1 MARDPILAAARSALG
16 FRRLRP
22 GQREAVEALLDGR
35 DVLAVMPTGSGK
47 SAIYQLAALR
57 LPGPT
62 VVVSPLVALQ
72 RDQVAA
78 IRQRRLSAG
87 QANATVPAA
96 ERRRALDG
104 FERGDLQFL
113 FLAPEQLANPE
124 TLERLRAA
132 RPSLVVVDE
141 AHCISTWGHDF
152 RPEYD
157 RLGAVLEALG
167 RPLALALTATAAPPV
182 RRQIV
187 ERLGLRD
194 PVVVVRG
201 FDRPNIR
208 LAVERFSD
216 ADAKDAAV
224 ADRAEAAAGQP
235 GIVYV
240 ATRRR
245 AETLA
250 ASLADR
256 GVRASAYHAG
266 LRAKERRAAQ
276 AAFMDEPGVVMVAT
290 TAFGMGIDKPDVRFV
305 LHADAPDSLD
315 AYHQELGRAG
325 RDGGP
330 AEAVLFYRPE
340 DLGLRRFFAGAGQ
353 LGVDQLEQVA
363 EALDRRDGPVDA
375 AELRRATGLSQTRL
389 DAAVNRLAQVGA
401 VEVRPTGEVE
411 RAPDAPGPEAMV
423 AAATALEEEHRRVE
437 QSRIEMLRGYAEGD
451 GCRRELLLTYFG
463 EPFEP
468 PCGACDN
475 CEAGL
480 AVEATE
486 APAAAPFPVDA
497 RVRHW
502 AWGAGTV
509 LRYDGG
515 RVVVLFDQAGYR
527 TLSVETVLERG
538 LLTADGARPA
548 KRTLYQQARRLGV
561 RGRSKMTAEELA
573 AAVHAAEGG
582 GAAHERGADR

>member
-22 GQREAVEALLDGR
+22 GQREAVQAVLDGR

-72 RDQVAA
+72 RDQVTA
-78 IRQRRLSAG
+78 IRERRLSAG

-104 FERGDLQFL
+104 FERGDLRFL

-124 TLERLRAA
+124 TLEQLRAA

-141 AHCISTWGHDF
+141 AHCISAWGHDF

-194 PVVVVRG
+194 PAVVVRG

-216 ADAKDAAV
+216 AEAKDAAV
-224 ADRAEAAAGQP
+224 ADRVAAAGGP

-240 ATRRR
+240 ATRKR
-245 AETLA
+245 AESLA
-250 ASLADR
+250 AGLSDR

-266 LRAKERRAAQ
+266 LRARERRAAQ

-315 AYHQELGRAG
+315 AYHQEVGRAG
-325 RDGGP
+325 RDGKP

-363 EALDRRDGPVDA
+363 EALVRRDGPVEA
-375 AELRRATGLSQTRL
+375 AELRRSTGLSQTRL

-411 RAPDAPGPEAMV
+411 RLPDAPDPEEMV

-480 AVEATE
+480 SAEATE
-486 APAAAPFPVDA
+486 APAATPFPVDA
-497 RVRHW
+497 RVRHQ
-502 AWGAGTV
+502 AWGVGTV

-538 LLTADGARPA
+538 LL
-548 KRTLYQQARRLGV
+548 
-561 RGRSKMTAEELA
+561 A
-573 AAVHAAEGG
+573 AAVDAAEGG
-582 GAAHERGADR
+582 DATHGGGADP

>member
-22 GQREAVEALLDGR
+22 GQREAVAALLDGR

-78 IRQRRLSAG
+78 IRERRLSAG
-87 QANATVPAA
+87 QANATVPAG

-124 TLERLRAA
+124 TLEQLRAA
-132 RPSLVVVDE
+132 EPSLVVVDE
-141 AHCISTWGHDF
+141 AHCISAWGHDF

-157 RLGAVLEALG
+157 RLGGVLEALG

-194 PVVVVRG
+194 PAVVVRG

-224 ADRAEAAAGQP
+224 ADRVEAAAGQP

-240 ATRRR
+240 ATRKR

-250 ASLADR
+250 AALADR

-325 RDGGP
+325 RDGRP

-340 DLGLRRFFAGAGQ
+340 DLGLRRFFAAGQ
-353 LGVDQLEQVA
+353 LGVDQLERVA
-363 EALDRRDGPVDA
+363 EALDRRDGPVGAD
-375 AELRRATGLSQTRL
+375 ELRRSTGLSQTRL

-401 VEVRPTGEVE
+401 VAVRPTGEVE
-411 RAPDAPGPEAMV
+411 RLPDAPGTEEML
-423 AAATALEEEHRRVE
+423 AAATKLEEEHRRVE

-480 AVEATE
+480 ATQAGE
-486 APAAAPFPVDA
+486 APVATPFPVDA
-497 RVRHW
+497 RVRHQ
-502 AWGAGTV
+502 AWGAGRV

-538 LLTADGARPA
+538 LLSADGARPP
-548 KRTLYQQARRLGV
+548 KRELYEQARRLGV
-561 RGRSKMTAEELA
+561 KGRSKMSADELA
-573 AAVHAAEGG
+573 AAVQAIEGG
-582 GAAHERGADR
+582 ADQ